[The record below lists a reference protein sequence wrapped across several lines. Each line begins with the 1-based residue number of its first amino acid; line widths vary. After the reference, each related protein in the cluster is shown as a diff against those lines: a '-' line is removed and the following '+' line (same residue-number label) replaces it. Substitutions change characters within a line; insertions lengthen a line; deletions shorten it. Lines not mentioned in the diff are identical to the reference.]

1 MQVDGVERAL
11 RRADAAADAL
21 VRVDDARAAAK
32 AARGLLFDLLFGER
46 DALVAKRPAQRL
58 VIADALARRCV
69 VIDGDQRAFLV
80 ELNELA
86 AVAADRQRRVLD
98 KTVQRDRAL
107 LARGDGVD
115 GKFLTRISVAADED
129 ILFRRLI
136 RDGVCLD
143 RAVGVEL
150 NSGCLL
156 YTSDAADE

>member
-11 RRADAAADAL
+11 RRTDAAADAL

-32 AARGLLFDLLFGER
+32 AARRLLFDLLFGER

-80 ELNELA
+80 ELDELA
-86 AVAADRQRRVLD
+86 AVAADRQRRALD

-115 GKFLTRISVAADED
+115 GNF
-129 ILFRRLI
+129 
-136 RDGVCLD
+136 
-143 RAVGVEL
+143 
-150 NSGCLL
+150 
-156 YTSDAADE
+156 

>member
-1 MQVDGVERAL
+1 MQVDGIERAL

-21 VRVDDARAAAK
+21 VRIDDARAAAK

-80 ELNELA
+80 ELDELA

-107 LARGDGVD
+107 LA
-115 GKFLTRISVAADED
+115 AAMASMAN
-129 ILFRRLI
+129 F
-136 RDGVCLD
+136 
-143 RAVGVEL
+143 
-150 NSGCLL
+150 
-156 YTSDAADE
+156 